1 MSERRNVFSVALI
14 GGDGAGKTT
23 IAKRL
28 ERSLTSFP
36 VRQVYMGINDESSNF
51 KLPLTRLVREAR
63 RMFRRNQTGNKGQA
77 RSGKPTQERL
87 WWGWFLEHVAE
98 EIYRQSVSWR
108 LRRKGYT
115 VIYDRHFQFDFPQ
128 LPRELTNGT
137 WDRLHRWFLAKLFPH
152 PDLVLLLDAPAEVLM
167 SRKHE
172 STIERLNTRRERF
185 LAAGHR
191 VPHFFSIDATRDIE
205 EVYRDVVMHI
215 LDFSQKLTLE
225 EAFRD
230 VLGANAQGR
239 QNGCER
245 S

>member
-1 MSERRNVFSVALI
+1 MSERRKAFSVALI

-36 VRQVYMGINDESSNF
+36 VRQVYMGINDEASNF
-51 KLPLTRLVREAR
+51 KLPLTRLVRRAR
-63 RMFRRNQTGNKGQA
+63 RMVRGNQTGNKGQA
-77 RSGKPTQERL
+77 RSAKATQERL

-98 EIYRQSVSWR
+98 EIYRQFVSWR
-108 LRRKGYT
+108 LRRNGYT

-128 LPRELTNGT
+128 LPRELTNGR
-137 WDRLHRWFLAKLFPH
+137 WDQLHRWFLATLFPH

-172 STIERLNTRRERF
+172 STVERLNVRRERF
-185 LAAGHR
+185 LAAGR
-191 VPHFFSIDATRDIE
+191 RAPHFFSVDATRDVKD
-205 EVYRDVVMHI
+205 VYRDVVMHI

-225 EAFRD
+225 GAFRD
-230 VLGANAQGR
+230 VLGPNTQR
-239 QNGCER
+239 QQNGCER